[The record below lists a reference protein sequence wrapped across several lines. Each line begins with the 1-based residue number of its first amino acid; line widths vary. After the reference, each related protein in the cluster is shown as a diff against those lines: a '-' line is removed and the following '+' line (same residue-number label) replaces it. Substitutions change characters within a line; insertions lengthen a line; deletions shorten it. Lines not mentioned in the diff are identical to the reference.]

1 MVARISGNE
10 RFSFFLFFR
19 NILREIVYAASRNL
33 FRVFLYFYENV
44 STCKSGIIYES
55 FFKVFFLRRGNVF
68 IKKTA
73 RYKRMYAML
82 KRFFYVIYS
91 FLRDCVFFFFFSIK
105 I

>member
-44 STCKSGIIYES
+44 STCKSGVIYES
-55 FFKVFFLRRGNVF
+55 FFKVFFF
-68 IKKTA
+68 KA
-73 RYKRMYAML
+73 REC
-82 KRFFYVIYS
+82 FY
-91 FLRDCVFFFFFSIK
+91 
-105 I
+105 